1 MEKLPSNKHIWDV
14 SYPIILAMLASNV
27 INVTDTA
34 FLGRVGEVEL
44 GASAI
49 GGLFYVVILMLGVGF
64 GSGAQILMARRN
76 GEKAHGEIGEIMD
89 HSIYFLIGM
98 ALFILLIIEFIAPA
112 LLGTMISSPAVYART
127 IEFLHFRI
135 VGLIPAFLMVIFRSF
150 YVAITRTRWI
160 TLTAIIAALVNVV
173 LAYAL
178 IFGKVG
184 LPAMGIAGAGLASTI
199 AEGVA
204 ALVFIIITVTQKD
217 LKPYHLFAFPKPRFS
232 IIRKTLSISV
242 FVMLQFFISL
252 GAWFV
257 FFMIVEKLGERP
269 LAISNIIRSAYLMF
283 MIPAMGFSIT
293 TNSLVSNT
301 IGAGRKDL
309 VIPLIRKITRIS
321 FFTTLGMVVL
331 AICLAK
337 PIISVFTSN
346 ADLVIHTL
354 PSFYVLMVVMLFFA
368 VTNVIF
374 NGVSGTAN
382 TQIALAFEAITLVFY
397 LFTAYMLAIYFRLP
411 IHIVWFTEI
420 VYFVCL
426 GTLSILYLRFGNWRA
441 KKI

>member
-1 MEKLPSNKHIWDV
+1 
-14 SYPIILAMLASNV
+14 MLATNV

-76 GEKAHGEIGEIMD
+76 GEKAYSEIGTIMD
-89 HSIYFLIGM
+89 HSIYFLLGM

-112 LLGTMISSPAVYART
+112 LLGTMISSPAVYAKT

-135 VGLIPAFLMVIFRSF
+135 IGLIPAFLMVIFRSF
-150 YVAITRTRWI
+150 YVAITHTRWI
-160 TLTAIIAALVNVV
+160 TLTAIISALVNVV

-178 IFGKVG
+178 IFGKMG
-184 LPAMGIAGAGLASTI
+184 LPEMGIAGAGLASTI

-204 ALVFIIITVTQKD
+204 ALVFIAITVTHKE
-217 LKPYHLFAFPKPRFS
+217 LKPYHLFAFPKPNFK
-232 IIRKTLSISV
+232 IIEKTLSISV

-257 FFMIVEKLGERP
+257 FFMIVEKLGERQ
-269 LAISNIIRSAYLMF
+269 LAISNIIRSAYTMF

-293 TNSLVSNT
+293 ANSLVSNT

-321 FFTTLGMVVL
+321 FFSTLGMVVV
-331 AICLAK
+331 AICLAQ

-346 ADLVIHTL
+346 ADLVVHTL
-354 PSFYVLMVVMLFFA
+354 PSFYVLMGVMLFFA

-397 LFTAYMLAIYFRLP
+397 LFTAYMLAIHFHMP
-411 IHIVWFTEI
+411 IHIVWITEI

-426 GTLSILYLRFGNWRA
+426 GTMSILYLRFGNWRA